1 MAKKDLRFLIG
12 KALTDDAFKGRLQ
25 SNPEAAAKDCDC
37 SITSAQADVLKNMKP
52 GDWDK
57 IESVLFDTMIATSD
71 CIG

>member
-1 MAKKDLRFLIG
+1 MTKKDLRFLIG
-12 KALTDDAFKGRLQ
+12 KALTDDKFKERLQ
-25 SNPEAAAKDCDC
+25 SDPQGAAADEGCT
-37 SITSAQADVLKNMKP
+37 ITSAQADVLKNMKS